1 MEPRSFVAGARSFS
15 TVASGRCNLKRTPWR
30 TAAQHNLAEAK
41 LAEALALEKQGMFA
55 AASVLLTMEQIQ
67 VSKGIDGAGVEAT
80 NENLV
85 AIKKCFEQM
94 HTVEARCRD
103 QAKLR
108 MQVFGMLYK
117 QGDRPVRAWRAP
129 SVAWVPPKGGTRP
142 GNQGS

>member
-1 MEPRSFVAGARSFS
+1 MVSIAG
-15 TVASGRCNLKRTPWR
+15 TERTCSSED
-30 TAAQHNLAEAK
+30 T
-41 LAEALALEKQGMFA
+41 
-55 AASVLLTMEQIQ
+55 
-67 VSKGIDGAGVEAT
+67 
-80 NENLV
+80 ENYLM
-85 AIKKCFEQM
+85 AIKTCFEQM